1 MIYEMYQKNDLLL
14 DLQLQ
19 DEDGADINLQG
30 ADIYF
35 MVVESNTV
43 YFTKSSEDDITVTNA
58 SEGKIEIDITAD
70 DTDIDAGRYSYE
82 LLVIDELNNRYT
94 AKQNGFRVLKSYTAE
109 VG

>member
-1 MIYEMYQKNDLLL
+1 MIYEVYQKNDLLL

-19 DEDGADINLQG
+19 DENGDDINLQG

-35 MVVESNTV
+35 KVVEGNTV
-43 YFTKSSEDDITVTNA
+43 HFIKNLEDGITVTNA
-58 SEGKIEIDITAD
+58 SEGKMEVNITAD

-94 AKQNGFRVLKSYTAE
+94 AKQNGFRILKSYTTE